1 MSWLLIIILIFLGV
15 VFLLLEVLVIPGT
28 TVAGILG
35 FAMIFVGLWQAY
47 ASKGIM
53 EGHITLGSTLVV
65 TALTLYFSFK
75 AGTWKRMALKTSID
89 SRIDQLEGI
98 IIKEGD
104 SGNTVSRLAPSGNAL
119 INNEIVEVHTF
130 GEFID
135 QEVEITVISVK
146 DNKIFVTLK
155 KSNS

>member
-1 MSWLLIIILIFLGV
+1 
-15 VFLLLEVLVIPGT
+15 
-28 TVAGILG
+28 
-35 FAMIFVGLWQAY
+35 
-47 ASKGIM
+47 M
-53 EGHITLGSTLVV
+53 EGHITLGLTLVV
-65 TALTLYFSFK
+65 TAVTLYFSFK

-89 SRIDQLEGI
+89 SRMDQLEGI

-104 SGNTVSRLAPSGNAL
+104 SGNTVSRLAPSGKAL

-135 QEVEITVISVK
+135 QEVEITVLSVK

>member
-15 VFLLLEVLVIPGT
+15 AFLLLEILVIPGT
-28 TVAGILG
+28 TVAGIVG
-35 FAMIFVGLWQAY
+35 FVMIFIGLWQAY

-53 EGHITLGSTLVV
+53 EGHIALGSTLVITV
-65 TALTLYFSFK
+65 LTLYFSFK
-75 AGTWKRMALKTSID
+75 AGTWKKMALKTTID
-89 SRIDQLEGI
+89 GKMDQLEGI
-98 IIKEGD
+98 MIKEGD
-104 SGNTVSRLAPSGNAL
+104 TGNTISRLAPSGKA
-119 INNEIVEVHTF
+119 IFNNEIIEVHTF

>member
-1 MSWLLIIILIFLGV
+1 MSWLLIIMLIFLGV
-15 VFLLLEVLVIPGT
+15 IFLLLEVLVIPGT
-28 TVAGILG
+28 TVAGIVG

-53 EGHITLGSTLVV
+53 EGHITLASTLVV
-65 TALTLYFSFK
+65 TAVALYFSFK

-89 SRIDQLEGI
+89 SKMDQLEGI

-104 SGNTVSRLAPSGNAL
+104 LGNTVSRLAPSGKAF

>member
-1 MSWLLIIILIFLGV
+1 MSWLLIIMLIFLGV
-15 VFLLLEVLVIPGT
+15 AFLLLEILVIPGT
-28 TVAGILG
+28 TLAGIVG
-35 FAMIFVGLWQAY
+35 FAMIFIGLWQAY

-65 TALTLYFSFK
+65 TVLTLYFSFK
-75 AGTWKRMALKTSID
+75 AGTWKKMALNTTID
-89 SRIDQLEGI
+89 SKMDQLEGI
-98 IIKEGD
+98 VIKDGD
-104 SGNTVSRLAPSGNAL
+104 SGKSVSRLAPSGKAI

-146 DNKIFVTLK
+146 VNKIFVTLK